1 MVKEEK
7 IDIYVGDEAQMKRGI
22 LSLEYPI
29 KHGIIDNWDD
39 MEKIWHHIF
48 HNELLVAPEEHPVLM
63 TDAPFNPKANREK
76 MTQIM
81 FEKFNSPAFY
91 LEIQSKL
98 SLFAAGRTCGI
109 VLESG
114 DGLSIIVPIYEGYS
128 VSKAI
133 KKHDVAGG
141 DLTDYLM
148 RILRERNYNFT
159 TTAEREIVRELK
171 EELCYVALD
180 FKQEIATTASSSTL
194 EKTFNL
200 PDGQEIKIGNE
211 RFRCPEVMFDQTVIS
226 GQSSGIHETLYDS
239 IKEYDVEIHK
249 DLYANIL
256 LSGGNTM
263 LPGIVDRIKKEIAN
277 ISPPT

>member
-1 MVKEEK
+1 M
-7 IDIYVGDEAQMKRGI
+7 
-22 LSLEYPI
+22 
-29 KHGIIDNWDD
+29 
-39 MEKIWHHIF
+39 
-48 HNELLVAPEEHPVLM
+48 
-63 TDAPFNPKANREK
+63 
-76 MTQIM
+76 
-81 FEKFNSPAFY
+81 
-91 LEIQSKL
+91 
-98 SLFAAGRTCGI
+98 
-109 VLESG
+109 
-114 DGLSIIVPIYEGYS
+114 SIIVPIYEGYS

-239 IKEYDVEIHK
+239 IKECDVEIHK

-277 ISPPT
+277 ISPPTTKIKCIAPPERKYSVWKGGSILPTLSTFQNMWISKQEYDESGSSIVHRKCF